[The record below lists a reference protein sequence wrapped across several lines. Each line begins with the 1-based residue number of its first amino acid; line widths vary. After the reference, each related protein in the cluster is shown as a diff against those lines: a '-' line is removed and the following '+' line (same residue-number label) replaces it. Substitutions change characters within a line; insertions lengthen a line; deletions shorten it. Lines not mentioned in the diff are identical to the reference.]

1 MSSKILN
8 VSLCQINTTVGAF
21 EKNFEKICDFISK
34 AKNSHIIVF
43 PELSLCGYMPQDII
57 YSSKFLDLN
66 KRYFEKLKEYSK
78 NIDSVIVVGFV
89 REEKAIYNSLG
100 VLLKGEVLGFYDK
113 RFLPNYNVFDEKRY
127 FKSGEKD
134 LTIDINDIRCGF
146 SICEDIWYPD
156 GTERQDTLKGA
167 EVLININ
174 ASPYALKKQAFK
186 ENFLKARASDN
197 LCFLVYTNLVG
208 ANDELVFNGESL
220 VIGPKG
226 DIMAKAKAFEEDIL
240 HVSLDIKEVFTKR
253 RTDLRWQEVCRPINS
268 NISIN
273 ISKNQRYDNTIH
285 LSLSKEEELIKAIT
299 LSIKDYF
306 KKQGFSKAILGLS
319 GGIDSALV
327 LYLSVLALGKESVKA
342 VYMPTV
348 FNKEESYK
356 DAKALCENLGVELN
370 VFPIEDIRNIYD
382 KTLSY
387 GNFDIADENLQ
398 ARIRANI
405 LFYIS
410 NKENRIVLSTSNKS
424 ESAVGYTT
432 IYGDMAGGFS
442 PIKDLYKTEVYEI
455 AYFINKDKEIIPKN
469 IIERPPSAELRP
481 NQKDQDTLPPYD
493 VLDKILWLLIEE
505 YKDKEDIKEF
515 DKEIVEKVYDMLLK
529 AEYKRKQAPIGPKL
543 HERAFGIGWRY
554 PIVRDKNI

>member
-21 EKNFEKICDFISK
+21 EKNFDKICDFISK

-78 NIDSVIVVGFV
+78 NIDSAIVVGFV

-100 VLLKGEVLGFYDK
+100 VLFKGEVLGFYDK

-156 GTERQDTLKGA
+156 GTERQDVLKGA

-174 ASPYALKKQAFK
+174 ASPYALKKQTFK

-226 DIMAKAKAFEEDIL
+226 DTIAKAKAFEEDIL

-273 ISKNQRYDNTIH
+273 ISKNQRYYNTIH

-306 KKQGFSKAILGLS
+306 KKQGFKKAVLGLS

-327 LYLSVLALGKESVKA
+327 LYLSVLALGKENVKA

-356 DAKALCENLGVELN
+356 DAKALCENLGVELS

-505 YKDKEDIKEF
+505 CKDKEDITEF

>member
-100 VLLKGEVLGFYDK
+100 VLFKGEVLGFYDK

-134 LTIDINDIRCGF
+134 LTIDINVIRCGF

-156 GTERQDTLKGA
+156 GTERQDALKGA

-174 ASPYALKKQAFK
+174 ASPYALKKQDFK

-208 ANDELVFNGESL
+208 ANDELIFNGESL

-226 DIMAKAKAFEEDIL
+226 DIIAKAKAFEEDIL

-253 RTDLRWQEVCRPINS
+253 RTDLRWQEVCKPINS

-327 LYLSVLALGKESVKA
+327 LYLAVLALGKENVKA

-469 IIERPPSAELRP
+469 IINKPPSAELRP

-505 YKDKEDIKEF
+505 YKDKEDITEF

>member
-100 VLLKGEVLGFYDK
+100 VLFKGEVLGFYDK

-156 GTERQDTLKGA
+156 GTERQDVLKGA

-174 ASPYALKKQAFK
+174 ASPYALKKQDFK

-220 VIGPKG
+220 VISPKG
-226 DIMAKAKAFEEDIL
+226 DTIAKAKAFEEDIL

-253 RTDLRWQEVCRPINS
+253 RTDLRWQEVCKPINS

-327 LYLSVLALGKESVKA
+327 LYLAVLALGKENVKA

-356 DAKALCENLGVELN
+356 DAKALCENLGIELN

-505 YKDKEDIKEF
+505 CKDKEDITEF

>member
-1 MSSKILN
+1 
-8 VSLCQINTTVGAF
+8 
-21 EKNFEKICDFISK
+21 
-34 AKNSHIIVF
+34 
-43 PELSLCGYMPQDII
+43 
-57 YSSKFLDLN
+57 
-66 KRYFEKLKEYSK
+66 
-78 NIDSVIVVGFV
+78 VVGFV
-89 REEKAIYNSLG
+89 REEKAIYNSLV
-100 VLLKGEVLGFYDK
+100 VLFKGEVLGFYDK

-156 GTERQDTLKGA
+156 GTERQDALKGA

-174 ASPYALKKQAFK
+174 ASPYALVKQAFK
-186 ENFLKARASDN
+186 ENFLRSRASDN

-226 DIMAKAKAFEEDIL
+226 DTIAKAKAFEEDIL

-299 LSIKDYF
+299 LSIKDF
-306 KKQGFSKAILGLS
+306 FEKQGFKKAVLGLS

-327 LYLSVLALGKESVKA
+327 LYLAVLALGKENVKA

-469 IIERPPSAELRP
+469 IIERPRLR
-481 NQKDQDTLPPYD
+481 N
-493 VLDKILWLLIEE
+493 
-505 YKDKEDIKEF
+505 
-515 DKEIVEKVYDMLLK
+515 
-529 AEYKRKQAPIGPKL
+529 
-543 HERAFGIGWRY
+543 
-554 PIVRDKNI
+554 

>member
-1 MSSKILN
+1 MNSKILN

-100 VLLKGEVLGFYDK
+100 VLFKGEVLGFYDK

-127 FKSGEKD
+127 FKSGDKD

-156 GTERQDTLKGA
+156 GTERQDVLKGA
-167 EVLININ
+167 EVIININ

-226 DIMAKAKAFEEDIL
+226 DTIAKAKAFEEDIL

-299 LSIKDYF
+299 LSIKDF
-306 KKQGFSKAILGLS
+306 FEKQGFSKAILGLS

-327 LYLSVLALGKESVKA
+327 LYLAVLALGKENVKA

-505 YKDKEDIKEF
+505 YKDKEDITEF

>member
-89 REEKAIYNSLG
+89 REEKAVYNSLG
-100 VLLKGEVLGFYDK
+100 VLFKGEVLGFYDK

-134 LTIDINDIRCGF
+134 LTININDIRCGF

-156 GTERQDTLKGA
+156 GTERQDVLKGA

-174 ASPYALKKQAFK
+174 ASPYALKKQDFK
-186 ENFLKARASDN
+186 ENFLRSRASDN

-220 VIGPKG
+220 VIDPKG
-226 DIMAKAKAFEEDIL
+226 DIIAKAKAFEEDIL

-299 LSIKDYF
+299 LSIKDF
-306 KKQGFSKAILGLS
+306 FEKQGFKKAVLGLS

-327 LYLSVLALGKESVKA
+327 LYLAVLALGKENVKA

-356 DAKALCENLGVELN
+356 DAKALCENLGVELS
-370 VFPIEDIRNIYD
+370 VFPIEDIRNIYE

-505 YKDKEDIKEF
+505 YKDKEDITEF

>member
-21 EKNFEKICDFISK
+21 EKNFDKICDFISK

-89 REEKAIYNSLG
+89 REEKAVYNSLG
-100 VLLKGEVLGFYDK
+100 VLFKGEVLGFYDK

-134 LTIDINDIRCGF
+134 LTININDIRCGF

-156 GTERQDTLKGA
+156 GTERQDVLKGA

-174 ASPYALKKQAFK
+174 ASPYALKKQDFK

-226 DIMAKAKAFEEDIL
+226 DTIAKAKAFEEDIL

-299 LSIKDYF
+299 LSIKDF
-306 KKQGFSKAILGLS
+306 FEKQGFSKAILGLS

-327 LYLSVLALGKESVKA
+327 LYLAVLALGKENVKA

-356 DAKALCENLGVELN
+356 DAKALCENLGVELS
-370 VFPIEDIRNIYD
+370 VFPIEDIRNIYE

-505 YKDKEDIKEF
+505 YKDKEDITEF

>member
-8 VSLCQINTTVGAF
+8 LSLCQINTTVGAF

-89 REEKAIYNSLG
+89 REEKAVYNSLG
-100 VLLKGEVLGFYDK
+100 VLFKGEVLGFYDK

-134 LTIDINDIRCGF
+134 LTININDIRCGF

-156 GTERQDTLKGA
+156 GTERQDVLKGA

-174 ASPYALKKQAFK
+174 ASPYALKKQDFK

-226 DIMAKAKAFEEDIL
+226 DTIAKAKAFEEDIL

-299 LSIKDYF
+299 LSIKDF
-306 KKQGFSKAILGLS
+306 FEKQGFSKAILGLS

-327 LYLSVLALGKESVKA
+327 LYLAVLALGKENVKA

-356 DAKALCENLGVELN
+356 DAKALCENLGVELS
-370 VFPIEDIRNIYD
+370 VFPIEDIRNIYE

-505 YKDKEDIKEF
+505 CKDKEDIKEF

>member
-8 VSLCQINTTVGAF
+8 LSLCQINTTVGAF
-21 EKNFEKICDFISK
+21 EKNFDKICDFISK

-89 REEKAIYNSLG
+89 REEKAVYNSLG
-100 VLLKGEVLGFYDK
+100 VLFKGEVLGFYDK

-134 LTIDINDIRCGF
+134 LTININDIRCGF

-156 GTERQDTLKGA
+156 GTERQDALKGA

-174 ASPYALKKQAFK
+174 ASPYALKKQDFK

-226 DIMAKAKAFEEDIL
+226 DTIAKAKAFEEDIL

-299 LSIKDYF
+299 LSIKDF
-306 KKQGFSKAILGLS
+306 FEKQGFKKAVLGLS

-327 LYLSVLALGKESVKA
+327 LYLAVLALGKENVKA

-442 PIKDLYKTEVYEI
+442 PLKDLYKTEVYEI

-505 YKDKEDIKEF
+505 YKDKEDITEF

>member
-226 DIMAKAKAFEEDIL
+226 DIIAKAKAFEEDIL

-299 LSIKDYF
+299 LSIKDF
-306 KKQGFSKAILGLS
+306 FEKQGFKKAVLGLS

-327 LYLSVLALGKESVKA
+327 LYLAVLALGKENVKA

-356 DAKALCENLGVELN
+356 DAKALCENLDMDLEVM
-370 VFPIEDIRNIYD
+370 PIENIRTAYEQIF
-382 KTLSY
+382 SY
-387 GNFDIADENLQ
+387 HNFDIADENLQ

>member
-1 MSSKILN
+1 MSSKTLN

-21 EKNFEKICDFISK
+21 EKNLEKIYDFISK
-34 AKNSHIIVF
+34 AENSHIIVF
-43 PELSLCGYMPQDII
+43 PELSLCGYMPQDMV

-66 KRYFEKLKEYSK
+66 AFYFEKLKDCSK
-78 NIDSVIVVGFV
+78 SIDSVIVVGFV

-100 VLLKGEVLGFYDK
+100 VLFKGEVLGFYDK
-113 RFLPNYNVFDEKRY
+113 KFLPNYNVFDEKRY
-127 FKSGEKD
+127 FKSGDKD
-134 LTIDINDIRCGF
+134 LTINVNDIKCGF

-156 GTERQDTLKGA
+156 GTERQDALKGA

-220 VIGPKG
+220 VISPKG
-226 DIMAKAKAFEEDIL
+226 DIIAKAKAFEEDIL
-240 HVSLDIKEVFTKR
+240 NVSLDIKDVHLKR
-253 RTDLRWQEVCRPINS
+253 RSDLRWQEVCKPLNS
-268 NISIN
+268 DVSIN
-273 ISKNQRYDNTIH
+273 ISKNSRYENAIH
-285 LSLSKEEELIKAIT
+285 FGLSKEEELIKAIT

-327 LYLSVLALGKESVKA
+327 LYLAVLALGKENVKA
-342 VYMPTV
+342 IYMPTV

-356 DAKALCENLGVELN
+356 DAKTLCENLNVELE
-370 VFPIEDIRNIYD
+370 VIPIENIRITYEQI
-382 KTLSY
+382 LSY
-387 GNFDIADENLQ
+387 NSFDVADENLQ

-410 NKENRIVLSTSNKS
+410 NKENRVVLSTSNKS

-455 AYFINKDKEIIPKN
+455 AYFINKDREIIPKN
-469 IIERPPSAELRP
+469 IIDKPPSAELRP

-515 DKEIVEKVYDMLLK
+515 DKDTVEKVYNMLVK
-529 AEYKRKQAPIGPKL
+529 AEYKRKQAPIGPKF

-554 PIVRDKNI
+554 PIVRDRNI

>member
-21 EKNFEKICDFISK
+21 EKNFDKICDFISK

-66 KRYFEKLKEYSK
+66 KRYFEKLKDYSK

-100 VLLKGEVLGFYDK
+100 VLFKGEVLGFYDK

-156 GTERQDTLKGA
+156 GTERQDALKGA
-167 EVLININ
+167 EVIININ
-174 ASPYALKKQAFK
+174 ASPYALKKQDFK

-226 DIMAKAKAFEEDIL
+226 DTIAKAKAFEEDIL

-299 LSIKDYF
+299 LSIKDF
-306 KKQGFSKAILGLS
+306 FEKQGFKKAVLGLS

-327 LYLSVLALGKESVKA
+327 LYLAVLALGKENVKA

-370 VFPIEDIRNIYD
+370 VFPIEDIRNIYN

-442 PIKDLYKTEVYEI
+442 PLKDLYKTEVYEI

-505 YKDKEDIKEF
+505 YKDKEDITEF

>member
-1 MSSKILN
+1 MNLKTLN
-8 VSLCQINTTVGAF
+8 VSLCQINTTVGDF

-34 AKNSHIIVF
+34 AKNSHMIVF
-43 PELSLCGYMPQDII
+43 PELSLCGYMPQDMV
-57 YSSKFLDLN
+57 YSQKFIDLN
-66 KRYFEKLKEYSK
+66 KLYFEKLKDCSK
-78 NIDSVIVVGFV
+78 DINSVIVVGFV
-89 REEKAIYNSLG
+89 REEKAVYNSLG
-100 VLLKGEVLGFYDK
+100 VLFKGEVLGFYDK
-113 RFLPNYNVFDEKRY
+113 KFLPNYNVFDEKRY
-127 FKSGEKD
+127 FKSGDRD
-134 LTIDINDIRCGF
+134 LVIDINDVRCGF

-156 GTERQDTLKGA
+156 GTERQDVLKGA
-167 EVLININ
+167 EVIININ
-174 ASPYALKKQAFK
+174 ASPYSIGKQAFK

-220 VIGPKG
+220 VINPKG
-226 DIMAKAKAFEEDIL
+226 HIIAKAKAFEEDVL
-240 HVSLDIKEVFTKR
+240 HVSLDINEVFAKR
-253 RTDLRWQEVCRPINS
+253 RSDLRWQEVCKPEKAS
-268 NISIN
+268 VSLY
-273 ISKNQRYDNTIH
+273 ISKEAFYKNIIFPRI
-285 LSLSKEEELIKAIT
+285 SKEEELIKAIT
-299 LSIKDYF
+299 LSIKDF
-306 KKQGFSKAILGLS
+306 FEKQGFKKAVLGLS

-327 LYLSVLALGKESVKA
+327 LYLGALALGKENIKA
-342 VYMPTV
+342 VYMPTS
-348 FNKEESYK
+348 FNKEESYE
-356 DAKALCENLGVELN
+356 DAKVLCENLGVELK
-370 VFPIEDIRNIYD
+370 VIPIESVRVVYEELLNYEQ
-382 KTLSY
+382 
-387 GNFDIADENLQ
+387 FDVADENLQ

-442 PIKDLYKTEVYEI
+442 PIKDLYKTEIYEI

-469 IIERPPSAELRP
+469 IINKPPSAELRP

-493 VLDKILWLLIEE
+493 ILDKILWLLIEE

-515 DKEIVEKVYDMLLK
+515 DKEVVEKVYNMLVK

-554 PIVRDKNI
+554 PIVRNKNI

>member
-100 VLLKGEVLGFYDK
+100 VLFKGEVLGFYDK

-156 GTERQDTLKGA
+156 GTERQDALKGA

-174 ASPYALKKQAFK
+174 ASPYALKKQDFK

-226 DIMAKAKAFEEDIL
+226 DTIAKAKAFEEDIL

-299 LSIKDYF
+299 LSIKDF
-306 KKQGFSKAILGLS
+306 FEKQGFSKAILGLS

-327 LYLSVLALGKESVKA
+327 LYLAVLALGKENVKA

-356 DAKALCENLGVELN
+356 DAKALCENLGVELS
-370 VFPIEDIRNIYD
+370 VFPIEDIRNIYN

-469 IIERPPSAELRP
+469 IIERPPSAELKP

-505 YKDKEDIKEF
+505 CKDKEDITEF

>member
-78 NIDSVIVVGFV
+78 SIDSVIVVGFV
-89 REEKAIYNSLG
+89 REEKAVYNSLG

-127 FKSGEKD
+127 FKSGDKD

-156 GTERQDTLKGA
+156 GTERQDALKGA
-167 EVLININ
+167 EVIININ
-174 ASPYALKKQAFK
+174 ASPYALKKQDFK
-186 ENFLKARASDN
+186 ENFLRSRASDN
-197 LCFLVYTNLVG
+197 LCFLVYTNLIG
-208 ANDELVFNGESL
+208 ANDELIFNGESL

-226 DIMAKAKAFEEDIL
+226 DTIAKAKAFEEDIL

-299 LSIKDYF
+299 LSIKDF
-306 KKQGFSKAILGLS
+306 FEKQGFKKAVLGLS

-327 LYLSVLALGKESVKA
+327 LYLSVLALGKENVKA

-481 NQKDQDTLPPYD
+481 DQKDQDTLPPYD

-554 PIVRDKNI
+554 PIVRDKNV

>member
-66 KRYFEKLKEYSK
+66 KRYFEKLKDYSK

-100 VLLKGEVLGFYDK
+100 VLFKGEVLGFYDK

-156 GTERQDTLKGA
+156 GTERQDALKGA
-167 EVLININ
+167 EVIININ
-174 ASPYALKKQAFK
+174 ASPYALKKQDFK

-226 DIMAKAKAFEEDIL
+226 DTIAKAKAFEEDIL

-253 RTDLRWQEVCRPINS
+253 HTDLRWQEVCRPINS

-285 LSLSKEEELIKAIT
+285 LRLSKEEELIKAIT

-306 KKQGFSKAILGLS
+306 EKQGFKKAVLGLS
-319 GGIDSALV
+319 GGIDSALM
-327 LYLSVLALGKESVKA
+327 LYLAVLALGKENVKA

-481 NQKDQDTLPPYD
+481 DQKDQDTLPPYD

-505 YKDKEDIKEF
+505 CKDKEDITEF
-515 DKEIVEKVYDMLLK
+515 DKEIVENVYDMLLK

>member
-1 MSSKILN
+1 VWLY
-8 VSLCQINTTVGAF
+8 A
-21 EKNFEKICDFISK
+21 
-34 AKNSHIIVF
+34 
-43 PELSLCGYMPQDII
+43 QDII

-66 KRYFEKLKEYSK
+66 KLYFEKLKEYSK

-89 REEKAIYNSLG
+89 REEKAVYNSLG
-100 VLLKGEVLGFYDK
+100 VLFKGEVLGFYDK

-134 LTIDINDIRCGF
+134 LTININDIRCGF

-156 GTERQDTLKGA
+156 GTERQDVLKGA

-174 ASPYALKKQAFK
+174 ASPYALKKQDFK

-226 DIMAKAKAFEEDIL
+226 DTIAKAKAFEEDIL

-299 LSIKDYF
+299 LSIKDF
-306 KKQGFSKAILGLS
+306 FEKQGFSKAILGLS

-327 LYLSVLALGKESVKA
+327 LYLAVLALGKENVKA

-356 DAKALCENLGVELN
+356 DAKALCENLGVELS
-370 VFPIEDIRNIYD
+370 VFPIEDIRNIYE

-505 YKDKEDIKEF
+505 YKDKEDITEF

>member
-100 VLLKGEVLGFYDK
+100 VLFKGEVLGFYDK

-156 GTERQDTLKGA
+156 GTERQDVLKGA

-174 ASPYALKKQAFK
+174 ASPYALKKQDFK

-226 DIMAKAKAFEEDIL
+226 DTIAKAKAFEEDIL

-327 LYLSVLALGKESVKA
+327 LYLAVLALGKENVKA

-356 DAKALCENLGVELN
+356 DAKALCENLGIELN

-455 AYFINKDKEIIPKN
+455 AYFINKNKEIMPKN
-469 IIERPPSAELRP
+469 IINKPPSAELRP

-505 YKDKEDIKEF
+505 CKDKEDITEF

>member
-34 AKNSHIIVF
+34 AENSHIIVF

-100 VLLKGEVLGFYDK
+100 VLFKGEVLGFYDK

-156 GTERQDTLKGA
+156 GTERQDALKGA

-186 ENFLKARASDN
+186 ENFLRSRASDN
-197 LCFLVYTNLVG
+197 LCFLVYTNLIG

-226 DIMAKAKAFEEDIL
+226 DIIAKAKAFEEDIL

>member
-66 KRYFEKLKEYSK
+66 KRYFEKLKDYSK

-100 VLLKGEVLGFYDK
+100 VLFKGEVLGFYDK

-156 GTERQDTLKGA
+156 GTERQDALKGA
-167 EVLININ
+167 EVIININ
-174 ASPYALKKQAFK
+174 ASPYALKKQDFK

-226 DIMAKAKAFEEDIL
+226 DTIAKAKAFEEDIL

-299 LSIKDYF
+299 LSIKDF
-306 KKQGFSKAILGLS
+306 FEKQGFKKAVLGLS

-327 LYLSVLALGKESVKA
+327 LYLAVLALGKENVKA

-356 DAKALCENLGVELN
+356 DAKALCANLGVELS

-481 NQKDQDTLPPYD
+481 DQKDQDTLPPYD

-505 YKDKEDIKEF
+505 CKDKEDITEF
-515 DKEIVEKVYDMLLK
+515 DKEIVENVYDMLLK

>member
-8 VSLCQINTTVGAF
+8 LSLCQINTTVGAF

-100 VLLKGEVLGFYDK
+100 VLFKGEVLGFYDK

-156 GTERQDTLKGA
+156 GTERQDALKGA

-174 ASPYALKKQAFK
+174 ASPYALVKQAFK

-197 LCFLVYTNLVG
+197 LCFLVYTNLIG

-226 DIMAKAKAFEEDIL
+226 DTIAKAKAFEEDIL

-327 LYLSVLALGKESVKA
+327 LYLAVLALGKENVKA

-356 DAKALCENLGVELN
+356 DAKALCENLGVELS
-370 VFPIEDIRNIYD
+370 VFPIEDIRNIYE

-505 YKDKEDIKEF
+505 CKDKEDITEF
-515 DKEIVEKVYDMLLK
+515 DKKIVEKIYDMLLK

>member
-1 MSSKILN
+1 
-8 VSLCQINTTVGAF
+8 
-21 EKNFEKICDFISK
+21 
-34 AKNSHIIVF
+34 
-43 PELSLCGYMPQDII
+43 
-57 YSSKFLDLN
+57 
-66 KRYFEKLKEYSK
+66 
-78 NIDSVIVVGFV
+78 
-89 REEKAIYNSLG
+89 
-100 VLLKGEVLGFYDK
+100 
-113 RFLPNYNVFDEKRY
+113 
-127 FKSGEKD
+127 
-134 LTIDINDIRCGF
+134 
-146 SICEDIWYPD
+146 
-156 GTERQDTLKGA
+156 
-167 EVLININ
+167 
-174 ASPYALKKQAFK
+174 
-186 ENFLKARASDN
+186 
-197 LCFLVYTNLVG
+197 LVG

-226 DIMAKAKAFEEDIL
+226 DTIAKAKAFEEDIL

-253 RTDLRWQEVCRPINS
+253 RTDLRWQEVCKPINS

-285 LSLSKEEELIKAIT
+285 LSLPKEEELIKAIT

-327 LYLSVLALGKESVKA
+327 LYLAVLALGKESVKA

-356 DAKALCENLGVELN
+356 DAKALCENLDVDLE
-370 VFPIEDIRNIYD
+370 VIPIENIRTAYEQIF
-382 KTLSY
+382 SY
-387 GNFDIADENLQ
+387 HNFDIADENLQ

-469 IIERPPSAELRP
+469 TINKPPSAELRP

-505 YKDKEDIKEF
+505 YKDKEDITEF
-515 DKEIVEKVYDMLLK
+515 DREVVEKVYDMLLK

>member
-8 VSLCQINTTVGAF
+8 LSLCQINTTVGAF

-66 KRYFEKLKEYSK
+66 KLYFEKLKEYSK

-89 REEKAIYNSLG
+89 REEKAVYNSLG
-100 VLLKGEVLGFYDK
+100 VLFKGEVLGFYDK

-134 LTIDINDIRCGF
+134 LTININDIRCGF

-156 GTERQDTLKGA
+156 GTERQDVLKGA

-174 ASPYALKKQAFK
+174 ASPYALKKQDFK

-226 DIMAKAKAFEEDIL
+226 DTIAKAKAFEEDIL

-273 ISKNQRYDNTIH
+273 ISKNQRYDNTIL

-299 LSIKDYF
+299 LSIKDF
-306 KKQGFSKAILGLS
+306 FEKQGFSKAILGLS

-327 LYLSVLALGKESVKA
+327 LYLAVLALGKENVKA

-356 DAKALCENLGVELN
+356 DAKALCENLGVELS
-370 VFPIEDIRNIYD
+370 VFPIEDIRNIYE

-505 YKDKEDIKEF
+505 YKDKEDITEF

>member
-1 MSSKILN
+1 MKSKILN
-8 VSLCQINTTVGAF
+8 VSLCQINTMVGAF

-34 AKNSHIIVF
+34 AKHSHIIVF
-43 PELSLCGYMPQDII
+43 PELSLCGYMPQDMV
-57 YSSKFLDLN
+57 YSHKFIDLN
-66 KRYFEKLKEYSK
+66 AFYFEKLKDCLKS
-78 NIDSVIVVGFV
+78 IDSVIVVGFV

-100 VLLKGEVLGFYDK
+100 VLFKGEVLGFYDK
-113 RFLPNYNVFDEKRY
+113 KFLPNYNVFDEKRY
-127 FKSGEKD
+127 FKSGDND
-134 LTIDINDIRCGF
+134 LTVDINDVRCGF

-156 GTERQDTLKGA
+156 GTERQDVLKGA

-186 ENFLKARASDN
+186 ESFLKARASDN

-220 VIGPKG
+220 VINPKG
-226 DIMAKAKAFEEDIL
+226 DIIAKAKAFEEDIL
-240 HVSLDIKEVFTKR
+240 NVSLDIKDVHLKR
-253 RTDLRWQEVCRPINS
+253 RSDLRWQEVCKPENA
-268 NISIN
+268 NISLY
-273 ISKNQRYDNTIH
+273 ISKEAFYQNIISPR
-285 LSLSKEEELIKAIT
+285 LSKEEELIKAIT
-299 LSIKDYF
+299 LSIKDF
-306 KKQGFSKAILGLS
+306 FEKQGFKKAVLGLS
-319 GGIDSALV
+319 GGIDSAIV
-327 LYLSVLALGKESVKA
+327 LYLGALALGKENIKA
-342 VYMPTV
+342 VYMPTS

-356 DAKALCENLGVELN
+356 DAKALCENLNVELE
-370 VFPIEDIRNIYD
+370 VIPIESVRIAYEQI
-382 KTLSY
+382 LSY
-387 GNFDIADENLQ
+387 NSFDVADENLQ

-410 NKENRIVLSTSNKS
+410 NKENRVVLSTSNKS

-469 IIERPPSAELRP
+469 IIDKPPSAELRP

-515 DKEIVEKVYDMLLK
+515 DKNTVEKVYNMLVK

-554 PIVRDKNI
+554 PIVRDRNI

>member
-1 MSSKILN
+1 MSSKTLN

-21 EKNFEKICDFISK
+21 EKNLEKIYDFISK
-34 AKNSHIIVF
+34 AENSHIIVF
-43 PELSLCGYMPQDII
+43 PELSLCGYMPQDMV

-66 KRYFEKLKEYSK
+66 AFYFEKLKDCSK
-78 NIDSVIVVGFV
+78 SIDSVIVVGFV

-100 VLLKGEVLGFYDK
+100 VLFKGEVLGFYDK
-113 RFLPNYNVFDEKRY
+113 KFLPNYNVFDEKRY
-127 FKSGEKD
+127 FKSGDKD
-134 LTIDINDIRCGF
+134 LTINVNDIKCGF

-156 GTERQDTLKGA
+156 GTERQDALKGA

-220 VIGPKG
+220 VISPKG
-226 DIMAKAKAFEEDIL
+226 DIIAKAKAFEEDIL
-240 HVSLDIKEVFTKR
+240 NVSLDIKDVHLKR
-253 RTDLRWQEVCRPINS
+253 RSDLRWQEVCKPLNS
-268 NISIN
+268 DVSIN
-273 ISKNQRYDNTIH
+273 ISKNSRYENAIH
-285 LSLSKEEELIKAIT
+285 FGLSKEEELIKAIT

-327 LYLSVLALGKESVKA
+327 LYLAVLALGKENVKA
-342 VYMPTV
+342 IYMPTV

-356 DAKALCENLGVELN
+356 DAKTLCENLNVELE
-370 VFPIEDIRNIYD
+370 VIPIENIRIAYEQI
-382 KTLSY
+382 LSY
-387 GNFDIADENLQ
+387 NSFDVADENLQ

-410 NKENRIVLSTSNKS
+410 NKENRVVLSTSNKS

-455 AYFINKDKEIIPKN
+455 AYFINKDREIIPKN
-469 IIERPPSAELRP
+469 IIDKPPSAELRP

-515 DKEIVEKVYDMLLK
+515 DKDTVEKVYNMLVK

-554 PIVRDKNI
+554 PIVRDRNI

>member
-100 VLLKGEVLGFYDK
+100 VLFKGEVLGFYDK

-156 GTERQDTLKGA
+156 GTERQDVLKGA
-167 EVLININ
+167 EVIININ
-174 ASPYALKKQAFK
+174 ASPYALGKQAFK
-186 ENFLKARASDN
+186 ENFLRSRASDN

-226 DIMAKAKAFEEDIL
+226 DTIAKAKAFEEDIL

-299 LSIKDYF
+299 LSIKDF
-306 KKQGFSKAILGLS
+306 FEKQGFKKAVLGLS

-327 LYLSVLALGKESVKA
+327 LYLAVLALGKENVKA

-356 DAKALCENLGVELN
+356 DAKALCENLGVELS

-505 YKDKEDIKEF
+505 CKDKEDIKEF

>member
-156 GTERQDTLKGA
+156 GTERQDVLKGA

-226 DIMAKAKAFEEDIL
+226 DTIAKAKAFEEDIL

-327 LYLSVLALGKESVKA
+327 LYLAVLALGKENVKA

-356 DAKALCENLGVELN
+356 DAKALCENLDMDLEVM
-370 VFPIEDIRNIYD
+370 PIENIRTAYEQIF
-382 KTLSY
+382 SY
-387 GNFDIADENLQ
+387 HNFDIADENLQ

>member
-89 REEKAIYNSLG
+89 REEKAVYNSLG
-100 VLLKGEVLGFYDK
+100 VLFKGEVLGFYDK

-134 LTIDINDIRCGF
+134 LTININDIRCGF

-156 GTERQDTLKGA
+156 GTERQDVLKGA

-174 ASPYALKKQAFK
+174 ASPYALKKQDFK

-226 DIMAKAKAFEEDIL
+226 DTIAKAKAFEEDIL

-299 LSIKDYF
+299 LSIKDF
-306 KKQGFSKAILGLS
+306 FEKQGFSKAILGLS

-327 LYLSVLALGKESVKA
+327 LYLAVLALGKENVKA

-356 DAKALCENLGVELN
+356 DAKALCENLGVELS
-370 VFPIEDIRNIYD
+370 VFPIEDIRNIYE

-505 YKDKEDIKEF
+505 YKDKEDITEF

>member
-78 NIDSVIVVGFV
+78 SIDSVIVVGFV
-89 REEKAIYNSLG
+89 REEKAVYNSLG

-156 GTERQDTLKGA
+156 GTERQDVLKGA

-174 ASPYALKKQAFK
+174 ASPYALKKQDFK
-186 ENFLKARASDN
+186 ENSLKARASDN

-208 ANDELVFNGESL
+208 ANDELIFNGESL

-226 DIMAKAKAFEEDIL
+226 DTIAKAKAFEEDIL

-327 LYLSVLALGKESVKA
+327 LYLAVLALGKENVKA

-481 NQKDQDTLPPYD
+481 DQKDQDTLPPYD

-505 YKDKEDIKEF
+505 CKDKEDITEI